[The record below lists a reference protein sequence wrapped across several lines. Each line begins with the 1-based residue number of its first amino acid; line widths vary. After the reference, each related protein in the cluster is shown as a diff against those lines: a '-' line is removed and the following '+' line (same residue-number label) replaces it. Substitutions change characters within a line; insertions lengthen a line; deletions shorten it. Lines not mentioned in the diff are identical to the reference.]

1 MRSRADAPEAE
12 RLILGVLRDYAR
24 RARELAAQADAY
36 ECELTR
42 LIRSLAPTLLDE
54 PGVGPIS
61 AAKLLACD
69 AGRLKG
75 EAAFARCNGTAPK
88 PASSGQTIRH
98 RLDRGG
104 DRQSQQRDPHD
115 RAQPLDLRRT
125 DPCLPRA
132 PHSEGKTKR
141 EAIRALKRHLSRNWT
156 SPRFREV
163 HGATRAG
170 AVRASGSGPDADHAV
185 RAAPSACYR
194 GFVAVKQDR
203 VLAK

>member
-104 DRQSQQRDPHD
+104 DRQANNAIHTIALNRSIYDERT
-115 RAQPLDLRRT
+115 RAYLERRTAKARPNAKPSARSNDTSPATGLPPGFGKSTVPPALVLFAQAEAGLTRITRCGPRLRRAT
-125 DPCLPRA
+125 A
-132 PHSEGKTKR
+132 AS
-141 EAIRALKRHLSRNWT
+141 
-156 SPRFREV
+156 SP
-163 HGATRAG
+163 
-170 AVRASGSGPDADHAV
+170 
-185 RAAPSACYR
+185 
-194 GFVAVKQDR
+194 
-203 VLAK
+203 